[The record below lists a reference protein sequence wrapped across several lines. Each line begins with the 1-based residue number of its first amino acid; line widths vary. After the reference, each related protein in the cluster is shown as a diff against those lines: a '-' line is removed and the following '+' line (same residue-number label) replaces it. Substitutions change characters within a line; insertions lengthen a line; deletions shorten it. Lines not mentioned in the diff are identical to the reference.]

1 MAVDRVMETL
11 SDSFAIGGRRREAA
25 QTLLVLMLRCARFAA
40 LLFFSRLL
48 SIRLPSLPARAE
60 LSMHS
65 LLLAQQGLALP
76 LIALVGGVFRTL
88 VCMFYRDL

>member
-1 MAVDRVMETL
+1 METL

-65 LLLAQQGLALP
+65 LLLAQQGLALMP

-88 VCMFYRDL
+88 VCMFCRDL

>member
-40 LLFFSRLL
+40 LLSSSLF

-65 LLLAQQGLALP
+65 LLLAQQGLALMP